1 MSTKKANLVFGTLLM
16 GAVVTSLLQTSL
28 TTALPQ
34 IMRELTLSAATAQW
48 LTSAFSLTMAIM
60 VPMTAYLIKRF
71 TTRQV
76 FLAAMFL
83 FTLGTL
89 ISWWGKSFSILLLGR
104 IFQALGSGIILPLT
118 QVVIM
123 TLYPLEKQGTVMG
136 ILGLASGAAPVI
148 APTLTGVVIDSWGW
162 RSIFLMAGV
171 ISVIIII
178 LAFCC
183 VKNVTPTERIPLDYI
198 SLLLCAG
205 GVTGILLGLSSLATN
220 FMVSLFEL
228 VIGAIL
234 LFIFSKKQLNSSE
247 PFLNLWILQKPKF
260 RLAVVIS
267 MLLYAVMMGSSTIY
281 PILIQTVMKKSAVV
295 SALIMLPGSLAMALI
310 NPLTGKFYDRFGI
323 NKLAIGGSLML
334 LISCLGVTLINSS
347 NQLLLLGGLY
357 LIRLLGVGCLMMP
370 IVTWGMQNL
379 PQEEVAHGTALLT
392 ALRTL
397 SGALGTAILMEIMTS
412 ATHFNNPHVTANY
425 AGIQFTFVVMTGLA
439 LIQVIIS
446 LCKFNKN

>member
-48 LTSAFSLTMAIM
+48 LTNAFSLTMAIM

-118 QVVIM
+118 QVAIM

-136 ILGLASGAAPVI
+136 ILGLASGAAPVV

-183 VKNVTPTERIPLDYI
+183 VKNVTPTEKIPLDYI

-228 VIGAIL
+228 VTGVIL
-234 LFIFSKKQLNSSE
+234 LAIFSKKQLNSSE

-295 SALIMLPGSLAMALI
+295 SALIMFPGSLAMALI
-310 NPLTGKFYDRFGI
+310 NPLTGKFYNRFGI

-446 LCKFNKN
+446 LCKFKKN

>member
-228 VIGAIL
+228 VIGVIL

-295 SALIMLPGSLAMALI
+295 SALIMFPGSLAMALI

-446 LCKFNKN
+446 LCKFKKN

>member
-334 LISCLGVTLINSS
+334 LISCLGATLINSS

-425 AGIQFTFVVMTGLA
+425 AGIQYTFAVMTGLA

>member
-1 MSTKKANLVFGTLLM
+1 MSTKKANLVFGTLLT

-76 FLAAMFL
+76 FLAAMIL

-89 ISWWGKSFSILLLGR
+89 ISWWGQSFNVLLLGR

-183 VKNVTPTERIPLDYI
+183 VKNVTPTEKIPLDYI
-198 SLLLCAG
+198 SLLLCTG

-234 LFIFSKKQLNSSE
+234 LAIFSKKQLNSSE
-247 PFLNLWILQKPKF
+247 PFLNLRILQKPKF
-260 RLAVVIS
+260 RLAVIIS

-281 PILIQTVMKKSAVV
+281 PILIQTVMKKSAVI

-334 LISCLGVTLINSS
+334 LISCWGVTLINSS
-347 NQLLLLGGLY
+347 SQLLLLGGLY
-357 LIRLLGVGCLMMP
+357 LLRLLGVGCLMMP

-425 AGIQFTFVVMTGLA
+425 AGIQFTFAVMTGLA

-446 LCKFNKN
+446 LCKFKKN

>member
-446 LCKFNKN
+446 LCKFKKN